1 MWRAFRACDE
11 VRRGRSLAEEQ
22 VGVYEAVAQK
32 LHTQFGLDGRACVL
46 RFICELQQRRLG
58 HSTVAGKVLTALF
71 TPHTLETEGQLYL
84 AAKGLGHRK
93 DAACASHYSS
103 CPHSVF
109 LYFETLR
116 NLTIT

>member
-71 TPHTLETEGQLYL
+71 TY
-84 AAKGLGHRK
+84 KI
-93 DAACASHYSS
+93 
-103 CPHSVF
+103 
-109 LYFETLR
+109 LR
-116 NLTIT
+116 NPVTPAEKLRREDGSNRRKKKEK